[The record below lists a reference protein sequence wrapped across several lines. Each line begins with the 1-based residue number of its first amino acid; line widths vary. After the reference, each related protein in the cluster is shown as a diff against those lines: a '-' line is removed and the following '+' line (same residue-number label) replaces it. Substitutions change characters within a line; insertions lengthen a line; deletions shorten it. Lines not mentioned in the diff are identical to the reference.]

1 MKYKVGDLVRFNR
14 DAEDYE
20 VIVKEVGIT
29 YEDVGL
35 VTNIVIGHISKT
47 IGGKEVKHRDWY
59 DVLFTGQEHTISLEE
74 WEIEPL

>member
-1 MKYKVGDLVRFNR
+1 MKYKVGDLVRLNS

-20 VIVKEVGIT
+20 VIVKDIT

-35 VTNIVIGHISKT
+35 VTSLVSGQVTHT
-47 IGGKEVKHRDWY
+47 VGGKPIVHRDWY